1 MTIELGIFSLLLEY
15 PKAIGSLDTRDWC
28 SPGGTGPFRG
38 GLIMYLQAVL
48 DIDEYQP
55 EGKKL
60 SGCVS
65 GCSDELL
72 ACFMAVIKS
81 GVFRKV

>member
-1 MTIELGIFSLLLEY
+1 M
-15 PKAIGSLDTRDWC
+15 C
-28 SPGGTGPFRG
+28 
-38 GLIMYLQAVL
+38 LQAML